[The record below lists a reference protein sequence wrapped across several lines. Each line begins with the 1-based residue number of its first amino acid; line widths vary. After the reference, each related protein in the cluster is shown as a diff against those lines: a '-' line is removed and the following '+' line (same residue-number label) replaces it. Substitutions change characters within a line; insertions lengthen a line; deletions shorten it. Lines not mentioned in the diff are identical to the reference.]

1 VAHAINCMLDHI
13 HVMDGK
19 MQSMCE
25 ALKSIG
31 LDAPEGER
39 MPDLESC
46 EIVSSAEMAEREA
59 VADSEDVREHLKS
72 T

>member
-1 VAHAINCMLDHI
+1 
-13 HVMDGK
+13 

>member
-1 VAHAINCMLDHI
+1 
-13 HVMDGK
+13 

-31 LDAPEGER
+31 LEAPAGEG

-46 EIVSSAEMAEREA
+46 EIVSSAETAAREA
-59 VADSEDVREHLKS
+59 VADPEEVPEHLKS